1 MYTRLTKKEL
11 KTVLIILGVVIIG
24 SLVIFLRPVVKK
36 YQESR
41 VTPEQKA
48 SLDEWTRV
56 SKATKK
62 LVPEDLWNSSV
73 NEATLVAATLEAG
86 TEFSL
91 YTQYQLNNDRAYET
105 VVVAGTFE
113 SFKNETERQIVR
125 EKLSN
130 AYATTEATRVL
141 KDYDPVVSGTILN
154 WVSYGEIYA
163 LIDVNGDGSWD
174 YVSKGK
180 EAHFS
185 EDGGNLVYV
194 DDVGKT
200 TYVVAGNTK
209 EVISPHFTLQEAVKY
224 YNS

>member
-1 MYTRLTKKEL
+1 MYTRLTKREL
-11 KTVLIILGVVIIG
+11 KTVLIISGAVAIA
-24 SLVIFLRPVVKK
+24 SLIIFLRPVVKR

-48 SLDEWTRV
+48 TLDEWTRV

-62 LVPEDLWNSSV
+62 LVPEDVWNSSV

-105 VVVAGTFE
+105 VVVAGTFD

-174 YVSKGK
+174 YMSKGK

-209 EVISPHFTLQEAVKY
+209 EVISPHFTLKEAVKY